1 MELKARNP
9 RLSHE
14 YGEGWVLHLSVDLGS
29 SGTAKKVIDEFKD
42 KDLRVEVR
50 EWKEHRSLSANAYF
64 HVLVNKIAGRMNL
77 GEDEVKR
84 SLVLDYGTVAEDKDG
99 NMILLNLPDGTD
111 PETLGVKYAKWLSAY
126 QDHGRT
132 KNTYLIYSET
142 HRLDTKQ
149 FSRLLDG
156 AVTEAKNLGIETM
169 IPQDLA
175 RLEGYAQKDKGN
187 ADTDSGEKK
196 SA

>member
-14 YGEGWVLHLSVDLGS
+14 YGEGWVLHLSIDLGS
-29 SGTAKKVIDEFKD
+29 SGSAKKVIDEFKE

-64 HVLVNKIAGRMNL
+64 HVLVGKIAERMNL

-111 PETLGVKYAKWLSAY
+111 PESLGIKYSKWLSSY
-126 QDHGRT
+126 QEYGKT
-132 KNTYLIYSET
+132 KNTYLIYNET

-149 FSRLLDG
+149 FSRLVDG
-156 AVTEAKNLGIETM
+156 AVQTAKDLGIEVM
-169 IPQDLA
+169 IPQDLE
-175 RLEGYAQKDKGN
+175 RLEGYAQKDKGT
-187 ADTDSGEKK
+187 ADPDSSEKK

>member
-1 MELKARNP
+1 MELKARSP

-14 YGEGWVLHLSVDLGS
+14 YGEGWVLHLSIDLGS
-29 SGTAKKVIDEFKD
+29 SGSAKKVIDEFKD

-99 NMILLNLPDGTD
+99 NMILLNLPDGTE
-111 PETLGVKYAKWLSAY
+111 PESLGIKYSKWLSAY

-132 KNTYLIYSET
+132 KNTYLIYNET
-142 HRLDTKQ
+142 HRLDTKE
-149 FSRLLDG
+149 FSRLVDG
-156 AVTEAKNLGIETM
+156 AVQTAKDLGIEVM
-169 IPQDLA
+169 IPQDLE
-175 RLEGYAQKDKGN
+175 RLEGYAQKDKGT
-187 ADTDSGEKK
+187 ADPDSSEKK